1 MSTWDT
7 CVHGAESER
16 NLLVS
21 GRHEFQNSI
30 TNRVNSSRTKIE
42 KEIIQH
48 NNVYQF
54 SYKSQCFSLNVPKFF
69 SLQAIVT

>member
-7 CVHGAESER
+7 CVHETKSER

-21 GRHEFQNSI
+21 GRHDLQNSI
-30 TNRVNSSRTKIE
+30 TNRVNSSKAKIE
-42 KEIIQH
+42 KKIMQH